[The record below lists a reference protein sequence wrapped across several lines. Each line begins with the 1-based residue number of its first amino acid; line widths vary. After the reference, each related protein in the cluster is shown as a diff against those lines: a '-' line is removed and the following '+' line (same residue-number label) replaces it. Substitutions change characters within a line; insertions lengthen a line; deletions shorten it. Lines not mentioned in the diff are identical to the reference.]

1 MAVFTQV
8 TIDEASRFIEKF
20 DLGKL
25 HALRGI
31 STGIENTN
39 YFLTAEGG
47 EFVLTLFE
55 RLTHIELPFY
65 LNLMQHL
72 AANGIPVPD
81 PCSDSFGNL
90 LFELN
95 GRPAALV
102 RRLPGSHRNE
112 PSSHHCEQVGE
123 MLARMHLAG
132 SDFAFEQ
139 ASLRGLPWWIEASKV
154 ALPLMSQEK
163 QGLLLDEIAFQKGI
177 AASTEYKLLPRGPVH
192 GDLFRDNV
200 LFVPESEPRRVFPE
214 NGPDRLS
221 GFFDFYFACTD
232 VLIFDLAVCLNEWC
246 VNQKTGSS
254 LDIHATSFLAAYER
268 VRPLSSGERRL
279 LPALLRAAALR
290 FWLSRLIDLYLPRE
304 ARLLHPH
311 DPEHFFRILNRLR
324 VQSDCLN
331 SRLPAEE

>member
-20 DLGKL
+20 ELGKL

-102 RRLPGSHRNE
+102 RRLPGSHRKE

-139 ASLRGLPWWIEASKV
+139 ASLRGLPWWIEASHL
-154 ALPLMSQEK
+154 ALSFLSKEK
-163 QGLLLDEIAFQKGI
+163 RDLLLDEIAFQKRI
-177 AASTEYKLLPRGPVH
+177 ASSVEYCLLPRGPVH

-200 LFVPESEPRRVFPE
+200 LFVPENESRCADYE
-214 NGPDRLS
+214 NELERLS
-221 GFFDFYFACTD
+221 GFFDFYFAGTD
-232 VLIFDLAVCLNEWC
+232 VLIFDVAVCLNEWC
-246 VNQKTGSS
+246 IDQRTGFPVNSR
-254 LDIHATSFLAAYER
+254 ATSFLAAYER
-268 VRPLSSGERRL
+268 IRPLTSIERML
-279 LPALLRAAALR
+279 LPAVLRAAALR
-290 FWLSRLIDLYLPRE
+290 FWLSRLIDFYMPRE
-304 ARLLHPH
+304 ASLLHPH
-311 DPEHFFRILNRLR
+311 DPEHFFQILCRLR
-324 VQSDCLN
+324 VNEQPVDSDY
-331 SRLPAEE
+331 